1 MASQR
6 RKPKPVAAS
15 RVGQTTVPAEVPSKS
30 SRPLVAE
37 TLVLSALEAFIA
49 DDGQISIGDIGP
61 VRGAA
66 VASDP
71 HTMLAALIRRPSETL
86 PQLLMR
92 LDAAVQ
98 LALDHDCFV
107 DEINDGPSK
116 LLP

>member
-1 MASQR
+1 MASRR
-6 RKPKPVAAS
+6 RKSKPAAPS
-15 RVGQTTVPAEVPSKS
+15 RIGQTTLPPVVPSKS
-30 SRPLVAE
+30 TRPLVAE
-37 TLVLSALEAFIA
+37 MLVLSALEEFIA
-49 DDGQISIGDIGP
+49 DDGQISIGNVGP

-71 HTMLAALIRRPSETL
+71 NTMLAALVRRPGETL

-92 LDAAVQ
+92 LDAALQ
-98 LALDHDCFV
+98 LALNHDCFV